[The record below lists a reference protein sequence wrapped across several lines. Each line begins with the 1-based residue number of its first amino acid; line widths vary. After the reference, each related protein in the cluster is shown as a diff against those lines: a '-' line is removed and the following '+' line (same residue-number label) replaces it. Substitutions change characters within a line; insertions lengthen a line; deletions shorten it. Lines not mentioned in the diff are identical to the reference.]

1 MSWSVTNNNLPLEAD
16 DSTTSRGKL
25 ASVASVKARE
35 LVGTV
40 SSGLGD
46 QSHEARERVGTVSS
60 GLGDQ
65 RPPVKRCHT
74 ADTRLM
80 ARSRGAAKGVV
91 APSGGGDQRLVI
103 SVSLQKNKVALMN
116 ATRRQ
121 TKRKALEQRG
131 NALKIKVKPGQ
142 VDAPSNKGDQRL
154 VISVILQK
162 IKVALMNATRR
173 QTKTNTVGAAW
184 QQRFTRGWSSV

>member
-25 ASVASVKARE
+25 ASVASVKARG

-46 QSHEARERVGTVSS
+46 QSPEAKERVGTVSF

-65 RPPVKRCHT
+65 RSPPVKRCHT

-80 ARSRGAAKGVV
+80 ALSRGAGKGVV

-103 SVSLQKNKVALMN
+103 SASL
-116 ATRRQ
+116 
-121 TKRKALEQRG
+121 
-131 NALKIKVKPGQ
+131 
-142 VDAPSNKGDQRL
+142 
-154 VISVILQK
+154 
-162 IKVALMNATRR
+162 
-173 QTKTNTVGAAW
+173 
-184 QQRFTRGWSSV
+184 

>member
-46 QSHEARERVGTVSS
+46 QS
-60 GLGDQ
+60 
-65 RPPVKRCHT
+65 PPVKCCHT

-121 TKRKALEQRG
+121 TKRKPLEQRG

-154 VISVILQK
+154 VISVSLQK

-184 QQRFTRGWSSV
+184 QQRFKRSRSSISG